1 MKVAIITDTHWGV
14 RNDSQVFYEYFR
26 KFYTDVFFP
35 ELEKREIKTVWMG
48 GDTFDRRK
56 FINFKT
62 LQTAK
67 EIYFDRLAERGID
80 THVIVGNHDTSYK
93 NTNSPNSPD
102 LCLGEYENITLYP
115 GPQEVMFDSLNVLMV
130 PWINSDNYSDSVDLI
145 RKTKASVLLGHLEVQ
160 GFEMYKNGYRNIDG
174 MSPDVFDKFEYAFS
188 GHYHTKS
195 DDGNV
200 FYLGAPCEYTWS
212 DYNDR
217 RGFHIFDTE
226 TRELEYIKNPYS
238 MFYKL
243 YYDDEKETYDNLSE
257 LDFSEYTGKDVKVI
271 VENKSNPYIF
281 DLYLDKIQA
290 INPYRMKVIENID
303 LSTDD
308 DDFVD
313 ETESTVDTLVKYVDK
328 LKIKNKKELKAL
340 MRTLYNEA
348 LDMEIS

>member
-26 KFYTDVFFP
+26 KFYSEIFFP
-35 ELEKREIKTVWMG
+35 ELEKRNIKTVWMG

-67 EIYFDRLAERGID
+67 EIYFDRLEERGID
-80 THVIVGNHDTSYK
+80 THIIVGNHDTSYK

-115 GPQEVMFDSLNVLMV
+115 GPQEVMFDSLKVLMM

-200 FYLGAPCEYTWS
+200 YYLGAPCEYTWS

-217 RGFHIFDTE
+217 RGFHVFDTE
-226 TRELEYIKNPYS
+226 TRELEYVKNPYS

-257 LDFSEYTGKDVKVI
+257 LDFSEYAGKDVKVI

-308 DDFVD
+308 DDFID

>member
-35 ELEKREIKTVWMG
+35 ELEKREISTVWMG

-67 EIYFDRLAERGID
+67 EIYFDRLEERGID
-80 THVIVGNHDTSYK
+80 THIIVGNHDTSYK

-115 GPQEVMFDSLNVLMV
+115 GPQEVMFDSLKVLMM

-200 FYLGAPCEYTWS
+200 YYLGAPCEYTWS

-226 TRELEYIKNPYS
+226 TRELEYVKNPYS

-257 LDFSEYTGKDVKVI
+257 LDFSEYAGKDVKVI

-308 DDFVD
+308 DDFID

-328 LKIKNKKELKAL
+328 LNIKNKKELKVL